1 MKNNKKLFLFG
12 VVFVVVAIL
21 FIGIVSFILSN
32 LNSDNINS
40 NVQNIKIYYYDKINN
55 NLSYEQKTLTL
66 EKENFLDIIFKEMK
80 SSPKSSNLSS
90 TVPENL
96 TILNHTLVD
105 YNLDIN
111 LSSDY
116 NSLSN
121 VEKLLFRS
129 SLVLTTIE
137 TSFVNNV
144 KIFVDGVEQKYNN
157 NNSYLNRN
165 NIILN
170 PTISPDKIEREKV
183 TLYFSNENNKLVEE
197 SRNIEV
203 KQNKSMELYIVEEL
217 INGSKYKN
225 NINTIPYE
233 TKIRN
238 IKTEN
243 NICYVDLSLDFI
255 SKMSGNKTYET
266 LAIYSIVNSLTNLD
280 GINKVQFLIDGE
292 KLKLPEDSIDIS
304 KPLGRYSN
312 IIEDKKIIGVD

>member
-217 INGSKYKN
+217 INGSKYKS

-292 KLKLPEDSIDIS
+292 KLKLPEDSVDIS
-304 KPLGRYSN
+304 KPLGRYSD